1 MDEEPPGFDGD
12 SAARLRRVI
21 VRLARTFNDSASA
34 EGLSPS
40 QASILAVVGAR
51 GPLALAALAEFEGI
65 NPTMLSR
72 IVTKLDGEGLIR
84 RMPNPDDQ
92 RAALVEATE
101 RGRETSE
108 RIRAARTA
116 VVTKLISG
124 LPAETGAAVLVALPA
139 LEAMAGLTGPES
151 GTATRAG
158 QGGTGRHSHPSGPGS

>member
-1 MDEEPPGFDGD
+1 MDEEPPRFDSE
-12 SAARLRRVI
+12 SAVRLRRVI

-40 QASILAVVGAR
+40 QASILAVVGSR

-108 RIRAARTA
+108 RIRTARTA
-116 VVTKLISG
+116 VVTKLVSG
-124 LPAETGAAVLVALPA
+124 LPADTAAAVLAALPA
-139 LEAMAGLTGPES
+139 LEAMAGLTERDNS
-151 GTATRAG
+151 TADGAKG
-158 QGGTGRHSHPSGPGS
+158 YSQALPPSGPRS

>member
-1 MDEEPPGFDGD
+1 MDEEPPGFDTE

-21 VRLARTFNDSASA
+21 VRLARTLNDSASA

-40 QASILAVVGAR
+40 QASVLAVIGAR

-101 RGRETSE
+101 QGRETSE

-116 VVTKLISG
+116 VVTKLVGG
-124 LPAETGAAVLVALPA
+124 LPRQTAAALLVALPA
-139 LEAMAGLTGPES
+139 LEAMAGLAGPDS
-151 GTATRAG
+151 AAIPPAG
-158 QGGTGRHSHPSGPGS
+158 V

>member
-1 MDEEPPGFDGD
+1 MDEEPPGFDNE

-21 VRLARTFNDSASA
+21 VRLARTLNDSASA
-34 EGLSPS
+34 EGLSPA
-40 QASILAVVGAR
+40 QASVLAVIGAR

-92 RAALVEATE
+92 RAALVEATPQ
-101 RGRETSE
+101 GRETSE

-116 VVTKLISG
+116 VVTKLVAG
-124 LPAETGAAVLVALPA
+124 LPPQTAAALLVALPA
-139 LEAMAGLTGPES
+139 LEAMAGLAGPDN
-151 GTATRAG
+151 AAIPPAG
-158 QGGTGRHSHPSGPGS
+158 A

>member
-1 MDEEPPGFDGD
+1 MDGELSGFDNE

-21 VRLARTFNDSASA
+21 VRLARTLNDSASA

-40 QASILAVVGAR
+40 QASVLAVIGAR

-72 IVTKLDGEGLIR
+72 IVTKLDGDGLIR

-116 VVTKLISG
+116 VVTKLAGG
-124 LPAETGAAVLVALPA
+124 LPPQTAAALLVALPA
-139 LEAMAGLTGPES
+139 LEAMAGLTGPDNQAPDPPS
-151 GTATRAG
+151 AG
-158 QGGTGRHSHPSGPGS
+158 A

>member
-1 MDEEPPGFDGD
+1 MDGELSGFDNE

-21 VRLARTFNDSASA
+21 VRLARTLNDSASA

-40 QASILAVVGAR
+40 QASVLAVIGAR

-72 IVTKLDGEGLIR
+72 IVTKLDGDGLIR

-101 RGRETSE
+101 QGRETSE

-116 VVTKLISG
+116 VVTKLARG
-124 LPAETGAAVLVALPA
+124 LPPRTAAALLVALPA
-139 LEAMAGLTGPES
+139 LEAMAGLTGPDNQAPDPPS
-151 GTATRAG
+151 AG
-158 QGGTGRHSHPSGPGS
+158 A

>member
-1 MDEEPPGFDGD
+1 MDEELPGFDNE

-21 VRLARTFNDSASA
+21 VRLARTLNDSASA

-40 QASILAVVGAR
+40 QASVLAVIGAR

-92 RAALVEATE
+92 RAALVEATG
-101 RGRETSE
+101 RGRGTSE

-116 VVTKLISG
+116 VVTKLVGG
-124 LPAETGAAVLVALPA
+124 LPARTAAAVLVALPA
-139 LEAMAGLTGPES
+139 LEAMAGLAERGKGAPAAKPS
-151 GTATRAG
+151 DRA
-158 QGGTGRHSHPSGPGS
+158 

>member
-1 MDEEPPGFDGD
+1 MDDELAGFDAE

-34 EGLSPS
+34 EGLSPT
-40 QASILAVVGAR
+40 QASVLAVVGAR
-51 GPLALAALAEFEGI
+51 GPIALAALAEFEGI

-72 IVTKLDGEGLIR
+72 IVGKLDGAGLIR

-108 RIRAARTA
+108 RVRAARTA
-116 VVTKLISG
+116 LVTKLLSG
-124 LPAETGAAVLVALPA
+124 LPPETAAAVLSALPA
-139 LEAMAGLTGPES
+139 LEAMAGLTGPEPVR
-151 GTATRAG
+151 G
-158 QGGTGRHSHPSGPGS
+158 